1 MYNLSENVKMNIE
14 GYCMYRKI
22 VKEMNKW
29 KNDFK
34 MPLML
39 VGIKQMRINIYL
51 HILSTIFIFFC
62 LQTIKYKSNLFI
74 FFFLTVLIKNYIINL

>member
-34 MPLML
+34 KPLML
-39 VGIKQMRINIYL
+39 VGIKQMRINILIRILTLRGSDNFCFSVSNGFYL
-51 HILSTIFIFFC
+51 
-62 LQTIKYKSNLFI
+62 
-74 FFFLTVLIKNYIINL
+74 

>member
-34 MPLML
+34 KPLML
-39 VGIKQMRINIYL
+39 VGIKQMRINILIY
-51 HILSTIFIFFC
+51 F
-62 LQTIKYKSNLFI
+62 KYYIYS
-74 FFFLTVLIKNYIINL
+74 FLLANH

>member
-34 MPLML
+34 KPLIL
-39 VGIKQMRINIYL
+39 VGIKQMRINILIYFKYY
-51 HILSTIFIFFC
+51 IYSFFACKPLNIKVIC
-62 LQTIKYKSNLFI
+62 LFSFS
-74 FFFLTVLIKNYIINL
+74 

>member
-34 MPLML
+34 KPLML
-39 VGIKQMRINIYL
+39 VGIKQMRINILIYFKYY
-51 HILSTIFIFFC
+51 IYSFFA
-62 LQTIKYKSNLFI
+62 
-74 FFFLTVLIKNYIINL
+74 

>member
-1 MYNLSENVKMNIE
+1 
-14 GYCMYRKI
+14 MYRKI
-22 VKEMNKW
+22 EKELNKW

-51 HILSTIFIFFC
+51 HILSIIFIFF
-62 LQTIKYKSNLFI
+62 LLVNH
-74 FFFLTVLIKNYIINL
+74 

>member
-39 VGIKQMRINIYL
+39 VGIKQMRINILIYFKYY
-51 HILSTIFIFFC
+51 IYSFFSCKPLNIKVIC
-62 LQTIKYKSNLFI
+62 LFSFS
-74 FFFLTVLIKNYIINL
+74 